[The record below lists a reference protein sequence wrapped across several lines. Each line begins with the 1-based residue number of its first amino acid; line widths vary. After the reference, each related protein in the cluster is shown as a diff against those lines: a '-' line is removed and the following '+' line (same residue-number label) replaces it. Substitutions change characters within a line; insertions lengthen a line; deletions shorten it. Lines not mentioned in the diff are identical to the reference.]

1 MGNIAL
7 AKRRHILKLKENSIC
22 LEAAPSV
29 VKPNIA
35 PLQKRGTMFFF

>member
-7 AKRRHILKLKENSIC
+7 AKRGHILKLKENSIC

-35 PLQKRGTMFFF
+35 PLQKRGTMFLF